1 MATLVTAATK
11 YGATEW
17 EINPAL
23 LLLKNP
29 NTNET
34 ITDWL
39 TKSSADGGLDYT
51 LVKNKVSWANAT
63 VSVPA
68 P

>member
-1 MATLVTAATK
+1 MTTLVTAATK

-23 LLLKNP
+23 LLLKHP
-29 NTNET
+29 DTNET
-34 ITDWL
+34 IADWL
-39 TKSSADGGLDYT
+39 TKSSTNEGLGYT
-51 LVKNKVSWANAT
+51 LIKNKISWANAT
-63 VSVPA
+63 VSVPE